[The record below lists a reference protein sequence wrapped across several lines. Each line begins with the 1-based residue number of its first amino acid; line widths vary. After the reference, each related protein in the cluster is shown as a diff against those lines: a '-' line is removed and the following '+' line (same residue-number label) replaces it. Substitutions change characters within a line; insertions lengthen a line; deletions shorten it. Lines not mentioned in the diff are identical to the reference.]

1 MWIILVTYFCLKLV
15 VPHSLY
21 LFCSRF
27 VMKKGLFMSV
37 PTREF
42 LIGRRKEAR
51 NTEISVV
58 VTLVKNTD
66 KQTQKDMS

>member
-1 MWIILVTYFCLKLV
+1 
-15 VPHSLY
+15 
-21 LFCSRF
+21 
-27 VMKKGLFMSV
+27 MSV

-58 VTLVKNTD
+58 VTLMKNTD